1 MQFEIGIRFCFSDQV
16 KIIGRSRE
24 ENEEEEEEEEL
35 VKTQTFVDD
44 SSIVNVD

>member
-24 ENEEEEEEEEL
+24 ENEGEEEEEL